1 MVGQSISHYRITEKL
16 GEGGMGV
23 VYKAEDT
30 TLDRPV
36 ALKFLA
42 AHLLK
47 DEEANKRFHRE
58 AKAAAALHHT
68 NVCPIHEI
76 AEADGQTFLAMAFIE
91 GESLDKHIERGPL
104 KIPEALDI
112 AQQIARGLEAAHEKG
127 VVHRD
132 IKPGNVIVDD
142 KGHVTVMDF
151 GLALLTEGSK
161 LTKFDTTLGT
171 VAYMSP
177 EQAEGA
183 KVDHRTDIWA
193 LGCVLYEMVCGQ
205 RPFKGL
211 YEQAL
216 VYEIL
221 NEEHEPITGV
231 RAGVPMELEV
241 FVAKCLAKD
250 REERYKDAG
259 DLAVDL
265 KSLQKKLESGRS
277 TIVRTSPAGS
287 REQPA
292 FATVADSEGRDPGG
306 RATVPGVDSVQQR
319 TRILTNRERL
329 LVLVSAVLLIA
340 LLVVSFVHFGEETP
354 EPAVRRFSFTP
365 ENLPP
370 VTINLPR
377 GRAAISPNGK
387 HIVYPAAGDEPDEP
401 TLWVRDIEHQEP
413 RMLAGTEGA
422 YPQGLFW
429 SPDSRFIG
437 FAANNNLKKVPVEG
451 GSVITLCPV
460 QRDAYASGSW
470 SPDGRSI
477 VFSKG
482 LPPRVFEIPDQGGE
496 PRLLFEPEITE
507 RGRGNWYPAFLP
519 EDAGARAILFTVG
532 TVNDQEIAVKNLE
545 NGRFSALVAGAFPVY
560 SPSGHIVY
568 QTNVREAGLW
578 ALPFSIETLSATG
591 EAFRVAE
598 GLVAPSLADDG
609 TLVAVDFENTR
620 PRQLAWFDRAGR
632 KLDVMVRP
640 RQAMLQPALSP
651 DGRRVAVQF
660 AQGADMDI
668 WVHDVNRSVST
679 RLTFDPGNEV
689 QPLWSPSGKEI
700 AFSSNRRGNQDIF
713 IRSADGSG
721 EATLLIGAPVLEFP
735 QSWSADGQILLYT
748 IADPRTGWDIGYLQ
762 RNPQDGTFEAHVF
775 LQTEFSETN
784 GHLSPDGRFVA
795 YDSDESGRNEIYA
808 RPFPQGSGKR
818 QVTANGGRQ
827 PLWSKDGAELFYVEG
842 ETLMAVAVS
851 TVGEFSVGS
860 PKPLF
865 RLPLLPGMVIEYQYD
880 VSADGRRFVVIEDVE
895 DKQASRPS
903 VHIVQNWY
911 EDFRD
916 REQD

>member
-1 MVGQSISHYRITEKL
+1 MIGQTISHYKITEKL

-30 TLDRPV
+30 KLGRPV

-58 AKAAAALHHT
+58 AKAAASVHHP
-68 NVCPIHEI
+68 NVCPVYEI
-76 AEADGQTFLAMAFIE
+76 GEEEGQTFLAMAFIE
-91 GESLDKHIERGPL
+91 GDSLDKKIEQGPL
-104 KIPEALDI
+104 KILEALDI
-112 AQQIARGLEAAHEKG
+112 AQQIANGLEAAHEKG

-183 KVDHRTDIWA
+183 EVDNRTDIWA

-211 YEQAL
+211 YDQAL

-277 TIVRTSPAGS
+277 TIVRTPPAGS
-287 REQPA
+287 REQRA
-292 FATVADSEGRDPGG
+292 FAAVADSEGREPGG
-306 RATVPGVDSVQQR
+306 RATVSGVDSVQHR
-319 TRILTNRERL
+319 TRTLTNRERL
-329 LVLVSAVLLIA
+329 LAVVSAVLLIA
-340 LLVVSFVHFGEETP
+340 LLVVSFVRFDEETL

-365 ENLPP
+365 ENLHP
-370 VTINLPR
+370 VAVDTTR
-377 GRAAISPNGK
+377 SRAAISPNGK
-387 HIVYPAAGDEPDEP
+387 HIVYVAAGDEP

-422 YPQGLFW
+422 LPDGIFW

-437 FAANNNLKKVPVEG
+437 FVADDSLKKVPVEG
-451 GSVITLCPV
+451 GSVITLSPV
-460 QRDAYASGSW
+460 HRDGYASGSW
-470 SPDGRSI
+470 SPDGHSI
-477 VFSKG
+477 VFSAG

-496 PRLLFEPEITE
+496 PRLLFEREVTE
-507 RGRGNWYPAFLP
+507 RGRGNWFPSFLP
-519 EDAGARAILFTVG
+519 EDAAARTIVFTVG

-545 NGRFSALVAGAFPVY
+545 NGQFSALTAGAFPIY

-578 ALPFSIETLSATG
+578 ALPFSIETLRATG

-598 GLVAPSLADDG
+598 GLADPSLADDG
-609 TLVAVDFENTR
+609 TLVAVDFEDAR
-620 PRQLAWFDRAGR
+620 PRQLAWFDRAGQ
-632 KLDVMVRP
+632 KLGVMGRP
-640 RQAMLQPALSP
+640 QQGMLEPALSP
-651 DGRRVAVQF
+651 DGRRVAVKF
-660 AQGADMDI
+660 AQGGDLDI
-668 WVHDVNRSVST
+668 WVHDVDRSVST
-679 RLTFDPGNEV
+679 RLTFDPGDDDSPV
-689 QPLWSPSGKEI
+689 WSPSGKEI

-721 EATLLIGAPVLEFP
+721 EATFLMGAAVLEFP

-748 IADPRTGWDIGYLQ
+748 IAGPRTGWDIGYLQ
-762 RNPQDGTFEAHVF
+762 RKPQDGTFEAHVF

-784 GHLSPDGRFVA
+784 GQLSPDGRFLA
-795 YDSDESGRNEIYA
+795 YNSNESGRNEIYV
-808 RPFPQGSGKR
+808 RSFPQGSGKR

-827 PLWSKDGAELFYVEG
+827 PLWRKDGGELFFIEG
-842 ETLMAVAVS
+842 ETLTAVAVS

-865 RLPLLPGMVIEYQYD
+865 RLPRFPGMVIEYQYD
-880 VSADGRRFVVIEDVE
+880 VSADGRRFVIVEDVE
-895 DKQASRPS
+895 DEQANRPS
-903 VHIVQNWY
+903 IHIVLNWY
-911 EDFRD
+911 EEFRE
-916 REQD
+916 RED

>member
-1 MVGQSISHYRITEKL
+1 
-16 GEGGMGV
+16 MGV

-30 TLDRPV
+30 KLDRPV

-42 AHLLK
+42 QHLLK

-76 AEADGQTFLAMAFIE
+76 AEADGRTFLAMAFIE

-104 KIPEALDI
+104 KVLDALDI
-112 AQQIARGLEAAHEKG
+112 AQQIARGLEAAHEKH

-211 YEQAL
+211 YDQAL

-277 TIVRTSPAGS
+277 TILRTPPAGS
-287 REQPA
+287 SEQPA
-292 FATVADSEGRDPGG
+292 FATVADSGGREPGG

-319 TRILTNRERL
+319 TRTPTHRERL
-329 LVLVSAVLLIA
+329 LAVVSAVLLIA
-340 LLVVSFVHFGEETP
+340 LLAVSFVRFGEETP

-365 ENLPP
+365 ENLHP
-370 VTINLPR
+370 VTANLIPR
-377 GRAAISPNGK
+377 RAAISPNGK
-387 HIVYPAAGDEPDEP
+387 HIVYVVGGDTP
-401 TLWVRDIEHQEP
+401 TLWVRDIDNKEP
-413 RMLAGTEGA
+413 RMLARTEGA

-437 FAANNNLKKVPVEG
+437 FAANNNLKRVPVEG

-460 QRDAYASGSW
+460 QREAYASGSW

-496 PRLLFEPEITE
+496 PRLLFEREITE
-507 RGRGNWYPAFLP
+507 RGRGNWFPSLP
-519 EDAGARAILFTVG
+519 EDAAARAILFTVG
-532 TVNDQEIAVKNLE
+532 TVNDQEIAVKNIE
-545 NGRFSALVAGAFPVY
+545 NGQFSVLTEGAFPVY

-568 QTNVREAGLW
+568 QTNVLEAGLW
-578 ALPFSIETLSATG
+578 ALPFSIETLRATG

-598 GLVAPSLADDG
+598 GLADPSLADDG
-609 TLVAVDFENTR
+609 TLVAVDFEDAR

-632 KLDVMVRP
+632 KLGVIGRP
-640 RQAMLQPALSP
+640 QQGMSQPALSL
-651 DGRRVAVQF
+651 DDRRVAVQF
-660 AQGADMDI
+660 VQGGDMDI
-668 WVHDVNRSVST
+668 WVHEVDRSVST
-679 RLTFDPGNEV
+679 RLTFDPGNDFLPV
-689 QPLWSPSGKEI
+689 WSPSGKEI
-700 AFSSNRRGNQDIF
+700 AFSSNRRGDQDIF
-713 IRSADGSG
+713 IRSANGSG
-721 EATLLIGAPVLEFP
+721 EATLLMGAPVLEFA
-735 QSWSADGQILLYT
+735 QSWSANGRILLYT

-762 RNPQDGTFEAHVF
+762 RKPQDGTFEAHVF

-784 GHLSPDGRFVA
+784 AQLSPDGRFVA
-795 YDSDESGRNEIYA
+795 YDSNESGRNEIYV

-851 TVGEFSVGS
+851 TVGEFSAGS
-860 PKPLF
+860 PRPLF
-865 RLPLLPGMVIEYQYD
+865 RFPRLVGLDIEYQYD
-880 VSADGRRFVVIEDVE
+880 VSADGRRFVVIEEVKDE
-895 DKQASRPS
+895 QANRPS

-911 EDFRD
+911 EEFRN